1 MNPYS
6 ALMHCEESYR
16 CLIDC
21 EVGSKDS
28 TRLPDTNETI
38 GCSGSHE
45 NRGTTSDSKGIWTLL
60 ETEGQGVGSV
70 SG

>member
-6 ALMHCEESYR
+6 VLMHHEESYR
-16 CLIDC
+16 CLMDR

-38 GCSGSHE
+38 GCSGSRE
-45 NRGTTSDSKGIWTLL
+45 NRGTTAEQGRWGSPRGI
-60 ETEGQGVGSV
+60 
-70 SG
+70 